1 MTSPGRTFPADF
13 LWGSATASYQIEGA
27 AHEDGRL
34 PSIWDTFSRIPGKTL
49 NGDTGDVAVDHYHR
63 VPQDVAMMADLGLQA
78 YRFSIAWP
86 RVQPTG
92 SGEFNQ
98 AGLDFYVDL
107 ADRLI
112 AAGIKP
118 VATLYHWDLP
128 QALEDEGGW
137 ANRQTALNF
146 AVYAR
151 KLAEV
156 LGDRITV
163 WTTLN
168 EPWCSA

>member
-1 MTSPGRTFPADF
+1 M
-13 LWGSATASYQIEGA
+13 Q
-27 AHEDGRL
+27 
-34 PSIWDTFSRIPGKTL
+34 
-49 NGDTGDVAVDHYHR
+49 
-63 VPQDVAMMADLGLQA
+63 DLGLQA

-118 VATLYHWDLP
+118 VVTLYHWDLP
-128 QALEDEGGW
+128 QPLEDEGGW
-137 ANRQTALNF
+137 ANRQTARP
-146 AVYAR
+146 VR
-151 KLAEV
+151 
-156 LGDRITV
+156 
-163 WTTLN
+163 
-168 EPWCSA
+168 